1 MYGIRVILENKNNVK
16 SRGPLLKFIHIFYI
30 FIKNRSSKRD
40 FWKVKG
46 VMAAQAP
53 SPPPFPLPL
62 FEIIHVL

>member
-53 SPPPFPLPL
+53 SPPPPSLCPCL
-62 FEIIHVL
+62 K